1 MYEYIRGDIASLSPT
16 QAVLDVS
23 GVGYLINISLQ
34 TFTSLE
40 GAGQAKLF
48 IQMVIRE
55 DAHILYGFV
64 SESERELFRLLI
76 SVSGIGAGTARVMLS
91 AYGSSE
97 LAGYIALG
105 NVASLKSIKGIGLK
119 TAERVILDLKDKV
132 LNIAD
137 STQNNTSQSLETGSP
152 MAQATEALMVLGYNR
167 LVTQKA
173 VKSVFAT
180 NPHATVEELIRGALQ
195 LI

>member
-1 MYEYIRGDIASLSPT
+1 MYEYIRGDVASLSPT

>member
-1 MYEYIRGDIASLSPT
+1 MYEYIRGDVASLSPT

-48 IQMVIRE
+48 TQMVIRE